1 MEATVNTTA
10 VSNENNANRSALYHY
25 TAGWEKIAAIL
36 ATEVIS
42 KEFKMYEEQVT
53 AAWLSSNPV
62 WENTVMKV
70 KGGLEAHADK
80 LGAFRIKVKNHL
92 PVLHWHN
99 FVKFSGENE
108 KICRGMETVGLEQG
122 ANPDEWYCSL
132 YHIPVS
138 DNTVESIGIY
148 RNGKWEDMSIKEF
161 KENFADKLRKVKIN
175 IITHE
180 QVIKLMNKGVF
191 LSPVLEDILKNMVE
205 KNENEVFSFALID
218 NMIHCISAHK

>member
-10 VSNENNANRSALYHY
+10 VSNENKANQSALYHY

-42 KEFKMYEEQVT
+42 KESKMYEEQVT

-99 FVKFSGENE
+99 FVKFSGENK

-175 IITHE
+175 IISHE
-180 QVIKLMNKGVF
+180 QVIKLLNKGVF

-205 KNENEVFSFALID
+205 KNKNEVFSFALIG

>member
-10 VSNENNANRSALYHY
+10 VSTENKANQSALYHY

-70 KGGLEAHADK
+70 KGGLDAHADK

-92 PVLHWHN
+92 PILHWHN
-99 FVKFSGENE
+99 FVKFSGENK

-148 RNGKWEDMSIKEF
+148 RNGKWEDMSINEF
-161 KENFADKLRKVKIN
+161 KEKFAAELGKVKIKF
-175 IITHE
+175 IT
-180 QVIKLMNKGVF
+180 QDKVGKLLNKGMY
-191 LSPVLEDILKNMVE
+191 LSPVLEDALKQIIE
-205 KNENEVFSFALID
+205 SGKSESFALAVVD
-218 NMIHCISAHK
+218 NMIHCIPSHK

>member
-10 VSNENNANRSALYHY
+10 VNTENNANRSALYHY

-99 FVKFSGENE
+99 FVKFSGENK

-175 IITHE
+175 IISHE
-180 QVIKLMNKGVF
+180 QVIKLLNKGVF

-205 KNENEVFSFALID
+205 KNKNEVFSFALIG

>member
-1 MEATVNTTA
+1 MRVALNTNGGRKA
-10 VSNENNANRSALYHY
+10 PH
-25 TAGWEKIAAIL
+25 
-36 ATEVIS
+36 
-42 KEFKMYEEQVT
+42 
-53 AAWLSSNPV
+53 

-92 PVLHWHN
+92 PILHWHN

-205 KNENEVFSFALID
+205 RNENEVFSFALIG
-218 NMIHCISAHK
+218 NMIHCIPAHK

>member
-10 VSNENNANRSALYHY
+10 VSNENKANRSALYHY
-25 TAGWEKIAAIL
+25 TAGWERIAAIL

-70 KGGLEAHADK
+70 KGGPEAHADK

-92 PVLHWHN
+92 PILNWHN

-138 DNTVESIGIY
+138 DNTVEAIGIY
-148 RNGKWEDMSIKEF
+148 RNGKWEKTDSEQAIF
-161 KENFADKLRKVKIN
+161 
-175 IITHE
+175 THQDVHWSE
-180 QVIKLMNKGVF
+180 QYRWVT
-191 LSPVLEDILKNMVE
+191 
-205 KNENEVFSFALID
+205 
-218 NMIHCISAHK
+218 

>member
-10 VSNENNANRSALYHY
+10 VSTVNNEIHPALYHY

-80 LGAFRIKVKNHL
+80 LGAFRIKVKSNL
-92 PVLHWHN
+92 PILNWHN

-108 KICRGMETVGLEQG
+108 KICRGMETVGLEQE

-148 RNGKWEDMSIKEF
+148 SNGKWEDMSISDFQEKFSAEL
-161 KENFADKLRKVKIN
+161 DKVKIEF
-175 IITHE
+175 IT
-180 QVIKLMNKGVF
+180 QDKVGKILKKGLY
-191 LSPVLEDILKNMVE
+191 LSPVLEDELKRIIE
-205 KNENEVFSFALID
+205 TGKSESFALAVIG
-218 NMIHCISAHK
+218 NMIHCIPAHN

>member
-10 VSNENNANRSALYHY
+10 VNTENNANRSALYHY

-42 KEFKMYEEQVT
+42 KESKMYEEQVT

-99 FVKFSGENE
+99 FVKFSGENK

-175 IITHE
+175 IISHE
-180 QVIKLMNKGVF
+180 QVIKLLNKGVF

-205 KNENEVFSFALID
+205 KNKNEVFSFALIG

>member
-10 VSNENNANRSALYHY
+10 VSTENKANQSALYHY

-70 KGGLEAHADK
+70 KGGLDAHADK

-92 PVLHWHN
+92 LILHWHN
-99 FVKFSGENE
+99 FVKFSGENK

-148 RNGKWEDMSIKEF
+148 RNGKWEDMSINEF
-161 KENFADKLRKVKIN
+161 KEKFAAELGKVKIKF
-175 IITHE
+175 IT
-180 QVIKLMNKGVF
+180 QDKVGKLLNKGMY
-191 LSPVLEDILKNMVE
+191 LSPVLEDALKQIIE
-205 KNENEVFSFALID
+205 SGKSESFALAVID
-218 NMIHCISAHK
+218 NMIHCIPAHK